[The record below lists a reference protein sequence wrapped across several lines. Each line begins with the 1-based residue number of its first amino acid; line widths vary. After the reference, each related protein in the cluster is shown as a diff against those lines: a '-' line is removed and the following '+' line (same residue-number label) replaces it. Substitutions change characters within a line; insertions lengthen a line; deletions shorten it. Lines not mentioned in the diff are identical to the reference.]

1 MQSFWKILGLIP
13 IFSDFKKRK
22 DLIMKQPIEEA
33 EKEYYEKNY
42 QGLDLNRMM
51 VENAFEAG
59 ADWQAK
65 QSPWINVK
73 ERLPE
78 YPCWVLVT
86 GKEYKYRILFYCG
99 GKFYTD
105 KSLTSYDGSV
115 LFWIPIPSLNEDL

>member
-1 MQSFWKILGLIP
+1 
-13 IFSDFKKRK
+13 
-22 DLIMKQPIEEA
+22 MKQPIEEA
-33 EKEYYEKNY
+33 AREYYEKNY

-59 ADWQAK
+59 ADWQSK
-65 QSPWINVK
+65 QSPWISVE

-86 GKEYKYRILFYCG
+86 GKRYKYRILFYCR

-105 KSLTSYDGSV
+105 KSLTLYDGSV
-115 LFWIPIPSLNEDL
+115 LFWIPIPSLDKDL

>member
-1 MQSFWKILGLIP
+1 
-13 IFSDFKKRK
+13 
-22 DLIMKQPIEEA
+22 MKQTLEEA

-59 ADWQAK
+59 ADWQSK
-65 QSPWINVK
+65 QSPWISVE

-115 LFWIPIPSLNEDL
+115 LFWIPIPSLDKDL

>member
-1 MQSFWKILGLIP
+1 
-13 IFSDFKKRK
+13 
-22 DLIMKQPIEEA
+22 MKQTV
-33 EKEYYEKNY
+33 EKAAISFANKCRIANIKG
-42 QGLDLNRMM
+42 GLDYPYDELDMR
-51 VENAFEAG
+51 NAFEEG
-59 ADWQAK
+59 VNWQSK
-65 QSPWINVK
+65 QSPWISVE

-115 LFWIPIPSLNEDL
+115 LFWIPIPSLDKDL

>member
-1 MQSFWKILGLIP
+1 
-13 IFSDFKKRK
+13 
-22 DLIMKQPIEEA
+22 MKQTVEEA

-42 QGLDLNRMM
+42 PGVDINRMM

-59 ADWQAK
+59 ADWQPK
-65 QSPWINVK
+65 QSPWISVE

-115 LFWIPIPSLNEDL
+115 LFWIPIPSLDKDL

>member
-1 MQSFWKILGLIP
+1 MQ
-13 IFSDFKKRK
+13 
-22 DLIMKQPIEEA
+22 QTIEEA
-33 EKEYYEKNY
+33 AREYYERYKIH
-42 QGLDLNRMM
+42 LAKDIFRPR
-51 VENAFEAG
+51 VIDIFKAG
-59 ADWQAK
+59 AKWQEK

-115 LFWIPIPSLNEDL
+115 LFWIPIPSLDKDL

>member
-1 MQSFWKILGLIP
+1 
-13 IFSDFKKRK
+13 
-22 DLIMKQPIEEA
+22 MKQTLESAAINELFFSYA
-33 EKEYYEKNY
+33 CASRNISFA
-42 QGLDLNRMM
+42 GLVYDRNAMLNMFRK
-51 VENAFEAG
+51 G

-115 LFWIPIPSLNEDL
+115 LFWIPIPSLDKDL